1 MMEMGR
7 LKRLLMQ
14 TAALTRDEMI
24 SRQLPPIHLP
34 TGLCDELG
42 KDKRRRREGELRQG
56 DHSPEKPGKVREKS
70 GKPQSV
76 FAGSRGQTHSI
87 VHEME
92 FRLCL
97 PFAVAILQLG
107 PIVHHWCHYYDKL

>member
-1 MMEMGR
+1 MERGR

-24 SRQLPPIHLP
+24 SRQLLPIHLP

-56 DHSPEKPGKVREKS
+56 DHSPEKPGKVRETTIS
-70 GKPQSV
+70 
-76 FAGSRGQTHSI
+76 FC
-87 VHEME
+87 
-92 FRLCL
+92 RLTRANT
-97 PFAVAILQLG
+97 FNSA
-107 PIVHHWCHYYDKL
+107 